1 LIDGTPLINGPQAAS
16 PGGSFQPPPTPQYAA
31 PAQKG
36 KSKLP
41 WLIGCAALL
50 VVGIILLGGT
60 IAFLA
65 YLGSKD
71 EARNGKQTISTRS
84 GVKTYTNSRSGLNSK
99 LTEHYTD
106 FSFNYPSSWTIDPEA
121 GKGTSPNFA
130 KVERNIIEDGK
141 EYTLENF
148 AVGWFSGTGSMTG
161 DRPLLPKLVKQ
172 LSSQFAGGFPEY
184 EQVSEGE
191 TKVGSYDGY
200 EFRFTSTTRGT
211 PKGDVTFWGRVVL
224 IPSGDTSNRNGVAL
238 IMLASSLAPE
248 IHGVD
253 DVGVKGEMPVI
264 IETFHLGSRSNA
276 MVRPKIGHSVA
287 CIGLR

>member
-1 LIDGTPLINGPQAAS
+1 
-16 PGGSFQPPPTPQYAA
+16 
-31 PAQKG
+31 
-36 KSKLP
+36 
-41 WLIGCAALL
+41 
-50 VVGIILLGGT
+50 VGIIVLGGG

-71 EARNGKQTISTRS
+71 EARNGKPS
-84 GVKTYTNSRSGLNSK
+84 GFKKADVRTFTNSRSGLNGT

-106 FSFNYPSSWTIDPEA
+106 FSFDYPSSWAVDPEA

-130 KVERNIIEDGK
+130 KVERNIVEGGK

-148 AVGWFSGTGSMTG
+148 AVGWYSSTGTMTG

-200 EFRFTSTTRGT
+200 EFRFTSTARDTPRG
-211 PKGDVTFWGRVVL
+211 DITFWGRVVL
-224 IPSGDTSNRNGVAL
+224 IPGGDTGRHNGVAL
-238 IMLASSLAPE
+238 VMLASSLAPE
-248 IHGVD
+248 IQGLD
-253 DVGVKGEMPVI
+253 DVGIKGEMPVI
-264 IETFHLGSRSNA
+264 LDSFHLGSNSNA
-276 MVRPKIGHSVA
+276 NLELKIVHSFA
-287 CIGLR
+287 CLGIR